1 MHSHTTKLFIII
13 AILMDTM
20 YANHKEMA
28 LKDEPHDFE
37 KILFKCRNVCQKCS
51 LLLRM
56 RFLSSL
62 ERQEYTNS

>member
-1 MHSHTTKLFIII
+1 
-13 AILMDTM
+13 MDTM